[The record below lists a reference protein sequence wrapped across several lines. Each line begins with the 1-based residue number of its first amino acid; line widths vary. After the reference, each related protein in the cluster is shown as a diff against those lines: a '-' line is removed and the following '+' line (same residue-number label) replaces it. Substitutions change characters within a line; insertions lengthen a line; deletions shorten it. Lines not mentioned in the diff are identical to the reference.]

1 MDSFT
6 GYAMIFGFPQY
17 GGGSVFVLEKV
28 YYTAAALSLFIF
40 NLKLSLIIRVVRSL
54 LNYSHHLYIYLVL
67 LYAHYYKIVVVILV
81 VGNATIYYIY
91 PLQK

>member
-1 MDSFT
+1 VDSFT

-28 YYTAAALSLFIF
+28 YYTAAAFSLFIF

-54 LNYSHHLYIYLVL
+54 LNYSHHLYIFS
-67 LYAHYYKIVVVILV
+67 IVVRAL
-81 VGNATIYYIY
+81 
-91 PLQK
+91 L

>member
-54 LNYSHHLYIYLVL
+54 LNYSHHLYKKKLIHHHH
-67 LYAHYYKIVVVILV
+67 LYIFSIVVRAL
-81 VGNATIYYIY
+81 
-91 PLQK
+91 